1 LACGVIA
8 ASGTL
13 GSLIPPS
20 ILMVLFAIY
29 AEVSIGKM
37 FLAGFLPGIVSAL
50 LYIFMIVVRCWL
62 KPELAGIKIDEKFT
76 RAEKIEAVKNVWPL
90 PVLIFSVLGGIF
102 IGLFSP
108 TEAGAIGAILALL
121 IALLRR
127 QLTFSALKDAVVFTI
142 IGASGIF
149 AILIGT
155 LFFTRFLAL
164 SGLPTELSNLVLSLT
179 GDNPYL
185 IIIGVAIIYIVLG
198 MFIDSIGL
206 MLLTLPIILPLAIA
220 ADMDLIWFG
229 IIVIKLLEIGLVT
242 PPIGLNVYVIK
253 GALGGQVT
261 LERIFQG
268 VAWFIVMDVV
278 ALSLIVVF
286 PELSLYVPT
295 LIMD

>member
-1 LACGVIA
+1 
-8 ASGTL
+8 
-13 GSLIPPS
+13 
-20 ILMVLFAIY
+20 M
-29 AEVSIGKM
+29 
-37 FLAGFLPGIVSAL
+37 
-50 LYIFMIVVRCWL
+50 
-62 KPELAGIKIDEKFT
+62 
-76 RAEKIEAVKNVWPL
+76 
-90 PVLIFSVLGGIF
+90 
-102 IGLFSP
+102 
-108 TEAGAIGAILALL
+108 

-286 PELSLYVPT
+286 PALSLYVPT